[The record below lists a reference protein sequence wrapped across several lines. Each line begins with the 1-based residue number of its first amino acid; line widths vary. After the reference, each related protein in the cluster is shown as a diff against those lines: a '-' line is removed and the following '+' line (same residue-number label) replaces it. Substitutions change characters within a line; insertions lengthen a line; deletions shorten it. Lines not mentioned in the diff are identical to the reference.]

1 MPVLFSAS
9 SLGLRSCLCIF
20 DRAPI
25 DRCDEIGRIFIF
37 EIFEFSRFSKIEKSI
52 SALFVDPEGKKTLIL
67 RFFSLEKFVP
77 KFCP

>member
-1 MPVLFSAS
+1 MYIDFLTNVWHWKN
-9 SLGLRSCLCIF
+9 IF

-52 SALFVDPEGKKTLIL
+52 SALFVDPEGKKT
-67 RFFSLEKFVP
+67 
-77 KFCP
+77 